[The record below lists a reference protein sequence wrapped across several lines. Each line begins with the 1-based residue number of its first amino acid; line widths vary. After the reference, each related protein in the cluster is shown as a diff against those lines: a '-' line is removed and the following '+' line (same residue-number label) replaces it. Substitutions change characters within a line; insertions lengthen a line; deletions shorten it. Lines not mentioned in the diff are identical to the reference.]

1 MDDPNVVL
9 RASTCYSLSIPFSN
23 PCPFIFLLMLGNNS
37 KDGKVMWEMND
48 KREQLLG
55 FNLQHERTSFLS
67 SASSTIGIR
76 RDIGKEWIMRPYDWK
91 RSCAWLL
98 HTNIKNQGKGMLEVP

>member
-37 KDGKVMWEMND
+37 KDGKVMWEMNVGRD
-48 KREQLLG
+48 KIIKKSLNIRYKEIEDK
-55 FNLQHERTSFLS
+55 ER
-67 SASSTIGIR
+67 
-76 RDIGKEWIMRPYDWK
+76 
-91 RSCAWLL
+91 
-98 HTNIKNQGKGMLEVP
+98 

>member
-55 FNLQHERTSFLS
+55 FNLQHERTSFSIIFCLYDVLS
-67 SASSTIGIR
+67 F
-76 RDIGKEWIMRPYDWK
+76 
-91 RSCAWLL
+91 
-98 HTNIKNQGKGMLEVP
+98 

>member
-37 KDGKVMWEMND
+37 KDGKVMELEMD
-48 KREQLLG
+48 G
-55 FNLQHERTSFLS
+55 ERRLKWAGS
-67 SASSTIGIR
+67 IR
-76 RDIGKEWIMRPYDWK
+76 
-91 RSCAWLL
+91 
-98 HTNIKNQGKGMLEVP
+98 NIKIRNRLLEDKEG

>member
-76 RDIGKEWIMRPYDWK
+76 RDMRWRGIRIGRKIRKVDARPLFLSLAQTYG
-91 RSCAWLL
+91 S
-98 HTNIKNQGKGMLEVP
+98 